1 MPTLQ
6 EQHFGVITQNKD
18 PEQRGR
24 IKAKCQSIVSAD
36 RELPG
41 WIEPAGW
48 SWTSSGKAGMLFLP
62 EIGSTVE
69 LIVDAH
75 DTDLDDMPGE
85 RFLQNPNI
93 RWRPAT
99 ATDKHGPMPVPAEL
113 LADYPFTRGF
123 VTKAGHQL
131 IMNDKTGKLVIKG
144 AKGGTIT
151 LEADGSIV
159 MSSPTL
165 IGAGAT
171 ELMIL
176 GNAFMTLYNA
186 HTHSTGIGPT
196 SPPVVPMTVAQL
208 SQQGN
213 KVK

>member
-6 EQHFGVITQNKD
+6 EMHFGIITNNVD
-18 PEQRGR
+18 PEKRGR
-24 IKAKCQSIVSAD
+24 VKVKSQSLVGAD
-36 RELPG
+36 YELPE
-41 WIEPAGW
+41 WLEPAG
-48 SWTSSGKAGMLFLP
+48 SFFQSNGQAGALFLP

-69 LIVDAH
+69 LICDTH

-93 RWRPAT
+93 KWRPAT
-99 ATDKHGPMPVPAEL
+99 ATDKNGPMALPEAL
-113 LADYPFTRGF
+113 LTDYPNTRGF
-123 VTKAGHQL
+123 VTKAGHML

-151 LEADGSIV
+151 LESDGSIIL
-159 MSSPTL
+159 SEPTL
-165 IGAGAT
+165 LGVGAT

-176 GNAFMTLYNA
+176 GNAFMTLYNG
-186 HTHSTGIGPT
+186 HTHPTGVGP
-196 SPPVVPMTVAQL
+196 SGPPIVPMSGAQL
-208 SQQGN
+208 SAVGN